1 MSDFSVFY
9 WTFSRKLFIIE
20 WIFMADGE
28 KDGQDVPGCTD
39 EKQHERNPADRG
51 ILRILFSWEEEGK
64 VTTL

>member
-1 MSDFSVFY
+1 
-9 WTFSRKLFIIE
+9 
-20 WIFMADGE
+20 MADGE